1 MDLIVELENLSC
13 GYGDRTVVDGVS
25 AKVASGEIF
34 CLLGPNGIGKTT
46 LFKTILGLIPPIGG
60 NVFIGGRNAAKMS
73 PKEIARVIGYVPQ
86 SRPPPFAFRVSDVIV
101 MGRISRIGAWSAP
114 GQIDYAAADDVMGRL
129 GIDCLKDKLYT
140 ELSGGERQMVLFARA
155 LVSEPSF
162 LMMDEPTSNLDFG
175 NQAIVLASIRSF
187 AAEGMGVIMTSHFPE
202 HAFLC
207 EARVA
212 LMGPGGD
219 FQVGQ
224 APEIITEK
232 NMSAAYESPVAVASV
247 PYHGVSLYCCQ
258 PILLNERER

>member
-1 MDLIVELENLSC
+1 LIVELENLSC
-13 GYGDRTVVDGVS
+13 GYGGRIVVPGVS
-25 AKVASGEIF
+25 VSVASGEIF

-46 LFKTILGLIPPIGG
+46 LFKTVLGLLPPIGG
-60 NVFIGGRNAAKMS
+60 RVLIGGSDAARMS

-86 SRPPPFAFRVSDVIV
+86 SRPPPFAYRVSDVIV

-114 GQIDYAAADDVMGRL
+114 GRPDYAAAEDVMERL
-129 GIDCLKDKLYT
+129 GIGRLRDKLYT

-175 NQAIVLASIRSF
+175 NQAVVLGNIKKF

-207 EARVA
+207 GAKAA
-212 LMGPGGD
+212 LMGPSGG
-219 FQVGQ
+219 FLVGDT
-224 APEIITEK
+224 PEIITEE
-232 NMSAAYESPVAVASV
+232 NMSAAYGAPVAVASV
-247 PYHGVSLYCCQ
+247 QYREDILYCCQ
-258 PILLNERER
+258 PILKRSDV

>member
-1 MDLIVELENLSC
+1 
-13 GYGDRTVVDGVS
+13 VS

-60 NVFIGGRNAAKMS
+60 RVFVGGRDAAKMS
-73 PKEIARVIGYVPQ
+73 PKEIASVIGYVPQ
-86 SRPPPFAFRVSDVIV
+86 SRPPPFAFKVSDVIV

-114 GQIDYAAADDVMGRL
+114 GWPDHAAADSVMTQL

-155 LVSEPSF
+155 LVCEPSF

-175 NQAIVLASIRSF
+175 NQSIVLSDVLSF
-187 AAEGMGVIMTSHFPE
+187 AAGGMGVIMTSHYPE

-207 EARVA
+207 GARVA
-212 LMGPGGD
+212 LMGPEGG
-219 FQVGQ
+219 FLVGD
-224 APEIITEK
+224 AAEVITEK
-232 NMSAAYESPVAVASV
+232 NMSAAYESPVAVAKV
-247 PYHGVSLYCCQ
+247 PYRGIDLHCCQ
-258 PILLNERER
+258 PILRSDE

>member
-1 MDLIVELENLSC
+1 MDLIIELENLSC
-13 GYGDRTVVDGVS
+13 GYGGRAVVAGVS
-25 AKVASGEIF
+25 ASVASGEVF

-46 LFKTILGLIPPIGG
+46 LFKTILGLLPPIKGR
-60 NVFIGGRNAAKMS
+60 VFIGGADAAKMS

-101 MGRISRIGAWSAP
+101 MGRLSRIGTLSAP
-114 GQIDYAAADDVMGRL
+114 QRHDYAAADRVTRRL
-129 GIDCLKDKLYT
+129 GIEHLSGKLYT

-175 NQAIVLASIRSF
+175 NQSIVLKDIRRF

-207 EARVA
+207 GARAA
-212 LMGPGGD
+212 LMSPAGG
-219 FQVGQ
+219 FLVGD
-224 APEIITEK
+224 ASEVITEK
-232 NMSAAYESPVAVASV
+232 NMSAAYRAQVAVASM
-247 PYHGVSLYCCQ
+247 PYRGAELHCCQ
-258 PILLNERER
+258 PIL

>member
-13 GYGDRTVVDGVS
+13 GYGDSVVVTGVS
-25 AKVASGEIF
+25 AKVTSGEIF

-46 LFKTILGLIPPIGG
+46 LFKTILGLIPS
-60 NVFIGGRNAAKMS
+60 IGGRVSIGGKNAAKMS

-114 GQIDYAAADDVMGRL
+114 GKPDYAVADNVMRRL
-129 GIDCLKDKLYT
+129 GISYLKDKLYT

-155 LVSEPSF
+155 LASEPSF

-175 NQAIVLASIRSF
+175 NQAVVLANIRSF

-207 EARVA
+207 GAKVA
-212 LMGPGGD
+212 LMSPGNG
-219 FQVGQ
+219 FQVGK

-232 NMSAAYESPVAVASV
+232 NMSAAYESPVAVVSV
-247 PYHGVSLYCCQ
+247 PYHGVNLYCCQ
-258 PILLNERER
+258 PILKRSDE

>member
-13 GYGDRTVVDGVS
+13 GYGDSIVVDDVS
-25 AKVASGEIF
+25 AKVSSGEIF

-60 NVFIGGRNAAKMS
+60 RVFIGGKNAAKMS

-101 MGRISRIGAWSAP
+101 MGRISRIGTWSAP
-114 GQIDYAAADDVMGRL
+114 GRSDYAVADNVMRRL
-129 GIDCLKDKLYT
+129 GIDCLRDKLYT

-175 NQAIVLASIRSF
+175 NQAIVLANIRSF

-207 EARVA
+207 GARAA
-212 LMGPGGD
+212 LMGPKND
-219 FQVGQ
+219 FQVGD
-224 APEIITEK
+224 ATEIITEK
-232 NMSAAYESPVAVASV
+232 NMSAAYESPVAVVSV
-247 PYHGVSLYCCQ
+247 PYHGENLYCCQ
-258 PILLNERER
+258 PILKRSDE